1 MAPVTNESRAS
12 TLEIIDGLTVTVE
25 TCIDKGIREGLTALK
40 TFDETNGDEAN
51 GGVMI
56 LLTDGEYWC
65 KDTGH
70 DFTDWFSFNDD
81 LAALKEQNVRV
92 ITIAFSNDADD
103 KLETLAKET
112 NGASFFVPDNSGPSD
127 LNNAFSGALAYQP
140 EGPMAEKS
148 VAIVEKT
155 FLGQSNIEVEFT
167 IDSFASRELLL
178 QLDFDAKGTVTISLD
193 GEETEFNT
201 ADEVYHTKPQLSI
214 GLHNLIVTSDS
225 VMTAVS
231 LKVFWGMSNGMF
243 WVTQK
248 RI

>member
-1 MAPVTNESRAS
+1 MTDANRESIVTTISGIES
-12 TLEIIDGLTVTVE
+12 DGE
-25 TCIDKGIREGLTALK
+25 TCIDLGLTQGLNALM
-40 TFDETNGDEAN
+40 DYNQAN
-51 GGVMI
+51 GGVLI
-56 LLTDGEYWC
+56 LLTDGEYNC
-65 KDTGH
+65 KGDNTWPTFDT
-70 DFTDWFSFNDD
+70 D
-81 LAALKEQNVRV
+81 LAAVKGQGVRV
-92 ITIAFSNDADD
+92 ITIAFSNAADD
-103 KLETLAKET
+103 RIEQLAKET

-155 FLGQSNIEVEFT
+155 FLGQSRIEVEFT